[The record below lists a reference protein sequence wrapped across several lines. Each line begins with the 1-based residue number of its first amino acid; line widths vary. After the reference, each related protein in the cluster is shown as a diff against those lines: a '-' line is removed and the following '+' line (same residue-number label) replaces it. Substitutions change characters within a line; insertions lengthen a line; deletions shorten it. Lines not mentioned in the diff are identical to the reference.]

1 MPFLFLADTILAMES
16 KSPFSSQLHAFL
28 QFLRFNE
35 GLSENTLA
43 AYQRD
48 LKICQAGLS
57 IEDFSQVN
65 SQQLKDFIYE
75 QFEQGKSE
83 KSIARLISSLKR
95 FALYLLAQNVIQAD
109 PTAKLKSPK
118 ITRSIPKVLSE
129 HQVEDLLAAPDL
141 TTPLGLRDKAILE
154 LMYASGLRVS
164 EVVTLPFEQ
173 LNLSAGLV
181 RVVGK
186 GNKERIVPIGE
197 LAIEALKAYL
207 DSSRPQLTQR
217 KWVDTLFVSRLGRPM
232 TRQTLWHRIKNL
244 AFDANIH
251 VKLSP
256 HGLRH
261 AFATHLINH
270 GADLR
275 TVQLLLGHSDL
286 STTQI
291 YTHVAKERLQKLHQ
305 QHHPRA

>member
-1 MPFLFLADTILAMES
+1 MTSDTV
-16 KSPFSSQLHAFL
+16 FQSQLKSFL

-43 AYQRD
+43 AYRRD
-48 LKICQAGLS
+48 LKICQVGVAFS
-57 IEDFSQVN
+57 DFKTVSN
-65 SQQLKDFIYE
+65 QQLEDFIYQ
-75 QFEQGKSE
+75 QFEQGKSA

-95 FALYLLAQNVIQAD
+95 FAQYLLAQHVTSVD
-109 PTAKLKSPK
+109 PTAKLKSPS
-118 ITRSIPKVLSE
+118 IPRSIPKVISE
-129 HQVEDLLAAPDL
+129 KQVEDLLAAPDL
-141 TTPLGLRDKAILE
+141 TTALGLRDKAILE

-164 EVVTLPFEQ
+164 EVVTLPYEQ

-197 LAIEALKAYL
+197 LAIDALKAYIE
-207 DSSRPQLTQR
+207 SSRPQLAAKR
-217 KWVDTLFVSRLGRPM
+217 WVDTLFVSRLGRPM

-244 AFDANIH
+244 AFEADIR
-251 VKLSP
+251 VQLSP

-291 YTHVAKERLQKLHQ
+291 YTHVAKQRLQALHHK
-305 QHHPRA
+305 HHPRA